1 MLGIGIDRDFGLV
14 YEGNRAHGRPVVPTP
29 VTAPAALVSE
39 GDFSPQLPPSY
50 ALEQA
55 QMLFREDSF
64 DAVTRARRGRL
75 YYADAARPQT
85 WAVPHHSGLND
96 MRSVFPFSSL
106 NTPAKLKELVGRGQ
120 PLLVIGNDASYTI
133 WTIASIEGTSVGEF
147 LLTLRGRQTF
157 GVLPE
162 LDMAAIPAACRK
174 AVTEAVSKLGD
185 EIFRAG
191 PGSIVDRARDAASAV
206 LSGYL
211 QNLGIVGPGKELAEL
226 IDKLNSLEG
235 VQRKRIAS
243 AAADIVRLFHSRE
256 KPSVRERLPVKSS
269 QGAGSR
275 ISRNVLGFVV
285 SGAGLGKM
293 ALRSAPVQGP
303 ARRSRSVVTKPRY

>member
-1 MLGIGIDRDFGLV
+1 MLWIGIDRDFGLV
-14 YEGNRAHGRPVVPTP
+14 YEGIRGHGRPVVPTP

-50 ALEQA
+50 ALKQA

-96 MRSVFPFSSL
+96 MRS
-106 NTPAKLKELVGRGQ
+106 ELVGRGR
-120 PLLVIGNDASYTI
+120 PLLVIGSDASYTI

-211 QNLGIVGPGKELAEL
+211 QNLGVVGPGKELAEL
-226 IDKLNSLEG
+226 IDNLKSLEG
-235 VQRKRIAS
+235 AQRKRVAS

-256 KPSVRERLPVKSS
+256 KPSVRERLPVEPVKEQEAELSAMCLASLLVEFLRYRPVSS
-269 QGAGSR
+269 F
-275 ISRNVLGFVV
+275 L
-285 SGAGLGKM
+285 K
-293 ALRSAPVQGP
+293 PVRP
-303 ARRSRSVVTKPRY
+303 LV